1 MKEQYRLRRER
12 LMEEVQGPCLV
23 CLFSGQ
29 APMRSLDEEYPF
41 SVDRNFYYLTGLERE
56 NMALVLEKDVSG
68 RTSQA
73 LYIEPYDEYLAKWV
87 GGRMR
92 PEEAGGIS
100 GVETV
105 LPLER
110 HSGSV
115 HRFLDRSRGVGP
127 VRVYLDLWRYKEGQ
141 ADTPAHKLADRIRR
155 EYPYAVVEDVSG
167 RLAAMRCIKSP
178 EELHRMEKA
187 QKVTHIAL
195 EAMMRHAYP
204 GVNERELEGAF
215 DFALM
220 KQGVREHAFPS
231 IVAGG
236 ARAATLHY
244 TGNDQPVRD
253 GELVLVDLGAAWD
266 HYCAD
271 ISRTFPVNGT
281 FTPRQKEIYNTV
293 LEAQR
298 IVIDRARPG
307 MTFRDLN
314 GLVKDYYAS
323 RLEDLGLAA
332 GGKTV
337 DDYYYHSV
345 SHSLGLD
352 THDLRTDRQSVLS
365 PGMVITAEPGLYIPE
380 EGIGVRI
387 EDDILITEAGAVNL
401 SLAFPRTVEE
411 IEAVMA
417 SRG

>member
-1 MKEQYRLRRER
+1 
-12 LMEEVQGPCLV
+12 
-23 CLFSGQ
+23 
-29 APMRSLDEEYPF
+29 
-41 SVDRNFYYLTGLERE
+41 
-56 NMALVLEKDVSG
+56 
-68 RTSQA
+68 
-73 LYIEPYDEYLAKWV
+73 
-87 GGRMR
+87 
-92 PEEAGGIS
+92 
-100 GVETV
+100 
-105 LPLER
+105 
-110 HSGSV
+110 
-115 HRFLDRSRGVGP
+115 
-127 VRVYLDLWRYKEGQ
+127 
-141 ADTPAHKLADRIRR
+141 
-155 EYPYAVVEDVSG
+155 
-167 RLAAMRCIKSP
+167 
-178 EELHRMEKA
+178 MEKA

-220 KQGVREHAFPS
+220 KQGVREHAFPAS
-231 IVAGG
+231 WPGAPGPPHSTIQATTSRYGTGTGAGG
-236 ARAATLHY
+236 
-244 TGNDQPVRD
+244 
-253 GELVLVDLGAAWD
+253 LGAAWD

-365 PGMVITAEPGLYIPE
+365 PQAW
-380 EGIGVRI
+380 
-387 EDDILITEAGAVNL
+387 
-401 SLAFPRTVEE
+401 
-411 IEAVMA
+411 
-417 SRG
+417 

>member
-167 RLAAMRCIKSP
+167 GWRLCAVSNPRRNSTGWKRRKRSP
-178 EELHRMEKA
+178 
-187 QKVTHIAL
+187 
-195 EAMMRHAYP
+195 
-204 GVNERELEGAF
+204 
-215 DFALM
+215 
-220 KQGVREHAFPS
+220 
-231 IVAGG
+231 
-236 ARAATLHY
+236 
-244 TGNDQPVRD
+244 
-253 GELVLVDLGAAWD
+253 
-266 HYCAD
+266 
-271 ISRTFPVNGT
+271 ISPW
-281 FTPRQKEIYNTV
+281 
-293 LEAQR
+293 
-298 IVIDRARPG
+298 RP
-307 MTFRDLN
+307 
-314 GLVKDYYAS
+314 
-323 RLEDLGLAA
+323 
-332 GGKTV
+332 
-337 DDYYYHSV
+337 
-345 SHSLGLD
+345 
-352 THDLRTDRQSVLS
+352 
-365 PGMVITAEPGLYIPE
+365 
-380 EGIGVRI
+380 
-387 EDDILITEAGAVNL
+387 
-401 SLAFPRTVEE
+401 
-411 IEAVMA
+411 
-417 SRG
+417 